1 MNSEREVCPQEPM
14 ILAAR
19 AEGRRDDSLAEHLST
34 CPSCREADALSVR
47 MRQLITVHVDKQPP
61 AADVVWM
68 MARLSQLPRT
78 RWTAE
83 VWKGLAVLAVS
94 ALLAAMA
101 WPALQEYL
109 SNILP
114 MRMMTLV
121 PMMVACIV
129 ATALAV
135 IAFRTQGLLTDD

>member
-19 AEGRRDDSLAEHLST
+19 AEGRWDDSLAEHLST
-34 CPSCREADALSVR
+34 CPSCREADALSIR
-47 MRQLITVHVDKQPP
+47 MRELIEVHVDKQPP

-68 MARLSQLPRT
+68 MAQLSKPPRT
-78 RWTAE
+78 RWTSE
-83 VWKGLAVLAVS
+83 IWKGLAGLAVS

-114 MRMMTLV
+114 MRMMTVV
-121 PMMVACIV
+121 PMLVAGIV
-129 ATALAV
+129 ATTLAA
-135 IAFRTQGLLTDD
+135 IAFGSRGLLTDE